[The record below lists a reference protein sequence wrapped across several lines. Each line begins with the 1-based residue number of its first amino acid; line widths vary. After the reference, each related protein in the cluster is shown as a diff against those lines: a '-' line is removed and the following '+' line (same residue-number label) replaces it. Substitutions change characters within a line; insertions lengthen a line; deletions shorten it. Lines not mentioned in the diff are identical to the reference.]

1 MKILPVNHNQNNRNF
16 KSCFRMYTPKSNV
29 DFGYYGRE
37 IIKTST
43 NMFREDLDWN
53 ALIKYIIT
61 HFKDKNRVNTYS
73 LAASDGSEAIS
84 YAITLL
90 ENLPK
95 NMLSKYF
102 PVYASD
108 IDKEIVNI
116 SKKGRINVFGV
127 EFAMTERMYGIDL
140 SKYLKDKSVSIVING
155 DEISE
160 SDTISS
166 YMLIDELRDAIQYK
180 RSDILTEI
188 KNIKD
193 DGNSVVMCRNVFPYL
208 SSDYADKVIETAKQ
222 KLKSGSLFIIGDFD
236 GKANIE
242 QKLLANGFFQ
252 PLLNNKVINGNNIFQ
267 RI

>member
-1 MKILPVNHNQNNRNF
+1 MKVLPVSHNQNNKNF
-16 KSCFRMYTPKSNV
+16 KSCFRMYTPKSNS

-53 ALIKYIIT
+53 TLVKYIIT

-73 LAASDGSEAIS
+73 LAASDGSEATS

-102 PVYASD
+102 PIYASD
-108 IDKEIVNI
+108 VDKEVIDI
-116 SKKGRINVFGV
+116 AKKVRINVFGV
-127 EFAMTERMYGIDL
+127 EFAMAERLFGIDL
-140 SKYLKDKSVSIVING
+140 SKYLINKGVSVMING
-155 DEISE
+155 DTISE

-166 YMLIDELRDAIQYK
+166 YELIDELKNAVQYK

-188 KNIKD
+188 NNIED

-208 SSDYADKVIETAKQ
+208 SCDYTDKIIEAA
-222 KLKSGSLFIIGDFD
+222 KLKLKPGSLFIIGDYD
-236 GKANIE
+236 GKVNME
-242 QKLLANGFFQ
+242 QKLIANGFCH
-252 PLLNNKVINGNNIFQ
+252 PVLNSKFINGNNIFI
-267 RI
+267 RT